1 LWPNLGVAG
10 PLDMRS
16 PKVMTHMFVH
26 RSHYTIFGS
35 LYPKELSNTEHD
47 EWISHVY
54 GYKNTFLHTA
64 VQARALNPNVDPDL
78 SPNLGPCPAPF
89 FHASSE
95 AKPFCLA
102 SADHR
107 EFRAL

>member
-1 LWPNLGVAG
+1 MSMAASLAENALWSNLGVAG

-16 PKVMTHMFVH
+16 PKVMTHMLVH
-26 RSHYTIFGS
+26 RSHHAIFGS

-64 VQARALNPNVDPDL
+64 VQARELILTTLFNTQTHP
-78 SPNLGPCPAPF
+78 GG
-89 FHASSE
+89 
-95 AKPFCLA
+95 
-102 SADHR
+102 
-107 EFRAL
+107 